1 MYQGFHLLTDH
12 HHQMFCFACIAL
24 QNRIAK
30 LFDKEAALFVPTGTM
45 GNLISGQYQCFIN
58 FVAVYKGSNSSKFA
72 AIFMMHWN
80 TKI

>member
-1 MYQGFHLLTDH
+1 
-12 HHQMFCFACIAL
+12 MFCFACIAL

-58 FVAVYKGSNSSKFA
+58 FVDVYKGSNSYEFA